1 MFLLGTSFMTVAR
14 AASRS
19 LPSIPTSNVL
29 WAAVRSFSSKDWSVY
44 YKIEANNAARKGAT
58 QLTVSGPDIDGIL
71 ANMTVALAMKGCS
84 LLELHAGS
92 KSVDTATH
100 HHVYEFEER
109 PMIFDVFYVVDRRT
123 GHPFDDQDLEP
134 LAKSLLESLK
144 TPMNLV
150 GLGATSSSE
159 EDYPEPTALAPGE
172 EQITIVKST
181 DAT

>member
-1 MFLLGTSFMTVAR
+1 MVFANSFFMAARIASRSR
-14 AASRS
+14 AASS
-19 LPSIPTSNVL
+19 VPCVL
-29 WAAVRSFSSKDWSVY
+29 LNPVRSFSSKDWSVY
-44 YKIEANNAARKGAT
+44 YKIEANNAVRIGAT

-84 LLELHAGS
+84 LVELHAGN

-100 HHVYEFEER
+100 HHVYEHEER
-109 PMIFDVFYVVDRRT
+109 PMIYDVFYVVDRRT
-123 GHPFDDQDLEP
+123 GSPFDDEDLEP

-150 GLGATSSSE
+150 GLGGTSAFQ
-159 EDYPEPTALAPGE
+159 DDLPEPTALSLGE

-181 DAT
+181 DKL